1 MKKNKKIN
9 STNVKALKVKKVNLA
24 GFDKYKSSI
33 KLDDKKK
40 LINSLVEMFMNGDHD
55 AFMEL
60 IELYIDHVGKREV
73 SRKTHIPERTI
84 YNFIDKK
91 HKTSSEN
98 LFKLMAF
105 INQDAKR
112 TRL

>member
-1 MKKNKKIN
+1 MNKSKN
-9 STNVKALKVKKVNLA
+9 SKAKTIKVKKIDLSA
-24 GFDKYKSSI
+24 FDKYESSI
-33 KLDDKKK
+33 NLDNKKE
-40 LINSLVEMFMNGDHD
+40 LVNSLVEMFMSGDHD

-73 SRKTHIPERTI
+73 AKKTRIPERTI

-98 LFKLMAF
+98 LFKIMAF
-105 INQDAKR
+105 IRAS
-112 TRL
+112 